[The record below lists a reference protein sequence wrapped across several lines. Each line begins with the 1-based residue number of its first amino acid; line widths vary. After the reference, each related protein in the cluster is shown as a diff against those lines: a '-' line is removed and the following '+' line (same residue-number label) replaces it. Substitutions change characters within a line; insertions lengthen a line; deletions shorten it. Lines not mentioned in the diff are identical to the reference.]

1 MERPNFEKMKS
12 VIYELSI
19 KNELLNKNNNDLN
32 TKNLSLIRFIKKK
45 DNQINIMNNLLIKN
59 ALKNLFFKK
68 YIKENK
74 SLLNAFTN
82 LKYYKK
88 KKFLQPKLY
97 YDHEIFFY
105 ILRTNKDNFV
115 EKGVGDYNINLKL
128 YKRRQTCLTLLKKR
142 KYNNHNLN
150 DTSNID
156 KSFYT
161 ITNNNNIS
169 FIDTKKRCFENISVT
184 QDVTNFL
191 INSKSKKVSKSLN
204 FSCNL
209 EIKNNINYNI
219 INNNINK
226 IKNYD
231 FSVFQFKLLSKAKKL
246 FDKKKLIINNNSNF
260 CISSNK
266 NIIDYKSEIEKLK
279 EQEKLFAN
287 LSQEKTNLENEIIE
301 KNNEINEMKN
311 ICQNNEA
318 QIEKLNKNILQLKDE
333 LNKAQSENKNII
345 ANIKN
350 KNKNDYSNYEK
361 SKINFS
367 FISDNIK
374 NEKNNIVNIFNN
386 LSISKNINYYITSF
400 LDHNNNK
407 SNIVNDSDNDND
419 IYNINKKLEITNQEN
434 IYFMNDNIS
443 SKKEILSSFENALHE
458 IENKNNLFKLL
469 IFETKINYYIRIYY
483 KYFFFIKFLHYSY
496 NKKIQYTFDTM
507 RNILISLK
515 LKNLIKNFPSN
526 NISHVFYKFYTKC
539 ISISFVQDKKKLLK
553 YKQKNE
559 ELEQKVSLFTDT
571 FKQYEA
577 SHKNEDEKKDNE
589 LSKYKSTI
597 NDLNNEIENMKNYKE
612 KWDNY
617 SNECTEQKKIIDGLN
632 EEINDLKKNNTIL
645 ENKIISQQEVIKNIN
660 SKMQQCQEENE
671 QNEQNYNS
679 QIEKVKSK
687 FEEYENSINDL
698 NNEKN
703 SLIKDNDKMKVTIEN
718 LNKSNEKLFE
728 IVKNSKNY
736 EIENENLLNKN
747 NELKID
753 NEKISNR
760 YKGLK
765 EDFDNLKLLS
775 EESKNELTKAMHE
788 MELYSQLLQTLENK
802 LTIAEN
808 DKRNALNERDKA
820 INDVKALR
828 QRYINFMGDGFA

>member
-1 MERPNFEKMKS
+1 MEMSNYEKMKS
-12 VIYELSI
+12 VIYDLSS

-32 TKNLSLIRFIKKK
+32 SKNLSLIRFIKKK
-45 DNQINIMNNLLIKN
+45 ENQINIMNNLLIKN
-59 ALKNLFFKK
+59 ALKNLFLKK

-88 KKFLQPKLY
+88 KKFLHPKLY

-128 YKRRQTCLTLLKKR
+128 YKRRQTCLTLLKRR

-150 DTSNID
+150 DISNID

-169 FIDTKKRCFENISVT
+169 FTDTKKRCFENISVT
-184 QDVTNFL
+184 QDITNFL
-191 INSKSKKVSKSLN
+191 INSKSKKEKKSLN
-204 FSCNL
+204 FACNL
-209 EIKNNINYNI
+209 EIKNSINYNI

-231 FSVFQFKLLSKAKKL
+231 FSVFHFKLLCHKKKL
-246 FDKKKLIINNNSNF
+246 FDKNKLIVDDNSNF
-260 CISSNK
+260 CFSSNK
-266 NIIDYKSEIEKLK
+266 NIIDYKGEFEKLK
-279 EQEKLFAN
+279 EQEKLYAN
-287 LSQEKTNLENEIIE
+287 LAQEKNNLENEIIK

-311 ICQNNEA
+311 ICENNES
-318 QIEKLNKNILQLKDE
+318 QIEKLNKDIIQLKNE

-345 ANIKN
+345 TKI
-350 KNKNDYSNYEK
+350 KNKNDYSNYEHA
-361 SKINFS
+361 KINFS
-367 FISDNIK
+367 FISDDNKNDKSNI
-374 NEKNNIVNIFNN
+374 INIFNN
-386 LSISKNINYYITSF
+386 LSTTKTINYNIISS
-400 LDHNNNK
+400 LDYNDN
-407 SNIVNDSDNDND
+407 VNDNTIDDM
-419 IYNINKKLEITNQEN
+419 NKKLEIISQEN
-434 IYFMNDNIS
+434 IFYDKDNIS

-483 KYFFFIKFLHYSY
+483 KYFFFIKFLHYTY
-496 NKKIQYTFDTM
+496 NKKIKYTFDTM

-515 LKNLIKNFPSN
+515 LKNLIKYFPSN
-526 NISHVFYKFYTKC
+526 NLSLFFYKYYTKS
-539 ISISFVQDKKKLLK
+539 ISLSFVQDKTKLLK

-571 FKQYEA
+571 FRQYEE
-577 SHKNEDEKKDNE
+577 SHKNEDEKKNSE

-597 NDLNNEIENMKNYKE
+597 NDLNNEIENMKSYKE
-612 KWDNY
+612 KWESYN
-617 SNECTEQKKIIDGLN
+617 NESIEQKKIIDGLN

-645 ENKIISQQEVIKNIN
+645 ENKIISQQEVIRNIN

-679 QIEKVKSK
+679 QIGQVQSK
-687 FEEYENSINDL
+687 FEEYEKNINDL

-703 SLIKDNDKMKVTIEN
+703 ALIKDNDKMKVTIEN

-736 EIENENLLNKN
+736 EIENEKLLNKN

-753 NEKISNR
+753 NEKINNR

-808 DKRNALNERDKA
+808 DRRNALNERDKA

-828 QRYINFMGDGFA
+828 QRYISFMGDGFA

>member
-1 MERPNFEKMKS
+1 MPNNEKMKS
-12 VIYELSI
+12 IIYELSI

-45 DNQINIMNNLLIKN
+45 ENQINIMKNSLIKN
-59 ALKNLFFKK
+59 ALKNLFLKK

-128 YKRRQTCLTLLKKR
+128 YKRRQTCLTLLKRR

-150 DTSNID
+150 DISNID

-169 FIDTKKRCFENISVT
+169 FIETKKRCFENISVNK
-184 QDVTNFL
+184 DINNFL
-191 INSKSKKVSKSLN
+191 INSKSKKA
-204 FSCNL
+204 CNL
-209 EIKNNINYNI
+209 EIKNSISYNI

-226 IKNYD
+226 VKNYD
-231 FSVFQFKLLSKAKKL
+231 FSVFHFKLLCNSKRII
-246 FDKKKLIINNNSNF
+246 DKNKNKLIVNNNSNF
-260 CISSNK
+260 YISSNT
-266 NIIDYKSEIEKLK
+266 NLIDYKSEIEKLK
-279 EQEKLFAN
+279 EQEKLYAN
-287 LSQEKTNLENEIIE
+287 LVQEKNELENEIIK
-301 KNNEINEMKN
+301 KNNEINEMKS
-311 ICQNNEA
+311 ICENNES
-318 QIEKLNKNILQLKDE
+318 QIEKLNKSILQLKNE

-345 ANIKN
+345 TKIKN
-350 KNKNDYSNYEK
+350 RNDYTNYEHTK
-361 SKINFS
+361 LNFS
-367 FISDNIK
+367 FISDDTK
-374 NEKNNIVNIFNN
+374 NEKSNIVNIFNN
-386 LSISKNINYYITSF
+386 LSTSKTINYNIIST
-400 LDHNNNK
+400 LDYNNNK
-407 SNIVNDSDNDND
+407 SNNVNANDNVNVYDNDD
-419 IYNINKKLEITNQEN
+419 LNKKFEIINQEN
-434 IYFMNDNIS
+434 IYFENDNIS

-496 NKKIQYTFDTM
+496 NKKIKYTFDTM

-515 LKNLIKNFPSN
+515 LKHLFKYFPSN
-526 NISHVFYKFYTKC
+526 NISLYFYKYYTKC

-553 YKQKNE
+553 YIQKNE

-571 FKQYEA
+571 FKQYEE
-577 SHKNEDEKKDNE
+577 SHKNEDEKKNNE

-617 SNECTEQKKIIDGLN
+617 SNESIEQKKIIDGLN
-632 EEINDLKKNNTIL
+632 EEINDLKKNNIIL
-645 ENKIISQQEVIKNIN
+645 ENKIISQQEVIKSIN

-679 QIEKVKSK
+679 EIEQVQSK
-687 FEEYENSINDL
+687 FEEYEKSISDL
-698 NNEKN
+698 NNEKIL
-703 SLIKDNDKMKVTIEN
+703 LIKDNDKMKVTIEN

-728 IVKNSKNY
+728 IVKNSKSY
-736 EIENENLLNKN
+736 EIENEKLLNKN

-753 NEKISNR
+753 NEKINNR

-788 MELYSQLLQTLENK
+788 MELYSHLLQTLENK

>member
-1 MERPNFEKMKS
+1 MEMSNYEKMKTA
-12 VIYELSI
+12 IYDLSI

-45 DNQINIMNNLLIKN
+45 ENQINIMNNLLIKN
-59 ALKNLFFKK
+59 ALKNLFMKK

-88 KKFLQPKLY
+88 KKFLHPKLY

-150 DTSNID
+150 DISNID

-169 FIDTKKRCFENISVT
+169 FTDTKKRCFENISVT
-184 QDVTNFL
+184 QDITNFL
-191 INSKSKKVSKSLN
+191 INSKSKKEAKSLN
-204 FSCNL
+204 FGCNL
-209 EIKNNINYNI
+209 EIKNSINYNI

-226 IKNYD
+226 IKDYD
-231 FSVFQFKLLSKAKKL
+231 FSVFHFKLLCNTKKL
-246 FDKKKLIINNNSNF
+246 FDNKKLIKNNNTNF
-260 CISSNK
+260 FILSNK
-266 NIIDYKSEIEKLK
+266 NIIDYKIEIEKLK
-279 EQEKLFAN
+279 EQEKLCAN
-287 LSQEKTNLENEIIE
+287 LGQEKNNLENEIIK
-301 KNNEINEMKN
+301 KNNEINEMKS
-311 ICQNNEA
+311 ICKNNES
-318 QIEKLNKNILQLKDE
+318 QIEKLNKDILQLKNE

-345 ANIKN
+345 TKIKS
-350 KNKNDYSNYEK
+350 KNDYSNYEHTK
-361 SKINFS
+361 LNFS
-367 FISDNIK
+367 FLSDDTK
-374 NEKNNIVNIFNN
+374 NEKSNMINIFNN
-386 LSISKNINYYITSF
+386 LSTTKTINYNIISSLEY
-400 LDHNNNK
+400 NNNK
-407 SNIVNDSDNDND
+407 DNNINDNDNVNAND
-419 IYNINKKLEITNQEN
+419 NMNKKLEITNQEN
-434 IYFMNDNIS
+434 IYYENDNIS
-443 SKKEILSSFENALHE
+443 SKKEILSNFENALHE

-469 IFETKINYYIRIYY
+469 IFETKLNYYIRVYY
-483 KYFFFIKFLHYSY
+483 KYFFFIQFLHYAY
-496 NKKIQYTFDTM
+496 NKKIKYTFDTM

-515 LKNLIKNFPSN
+515 LKNLIKYFPSN
-526 NISHVFYKFYTKC
+526 NISLSFYKYYTKC

-559 ELEQKVSLFTDT
+559 ELEKKVSLFTDT
-571 FKQYEA
+571 FRQYEE
-577 SHKNEDEKKDNE
+577 SRKNEDEKKNSE

-597 NDLNNEIENMKNYKE
+597 NDLNNEIENMKSYKE
-612 KWDNY
+612 KWDSY
-617 SNECTEQKKIIDGLN
+617 SNESFEQKKIIDGLN
-632 EEINDLKKNNTIL
+632 EEINELKKNNTIL

-679 QIEKVKSK
+679 QIEQVQSK
-687 FEEYENSINDL
+687 FEEYEKSINDL
-698 NNEKN
+698 NNERN
-703 SLIKDNDKMKVTIEN
+703 ALIKDNDKMKVTIEN

-753 NEKISNR
+753 NEKINNR

-828 QRYINFMGDGFA
+828 QRYINFMGNGFA